1 MGVNEND
8 FFRQATLRICG
19 HLDIEKAMYECLSY
33 LRTIMPADLICL
45 EIYEPD
51 ISSLRIIAKATLND
65 YKKTDILISMNQ
77 ESKNLMKKIYKK
89 FKASNLLDVV
99 VINDP
104 GKDPAAQLIL
114 KELNRSEAS
123 LLHMALETEG
133 RPLCSILIAVKGKN
147 RYSAEDARLV
157 SLLKEPFSVAM
168 SNTLKHREV
177 LHLKELLADDN
188 KFLHRQLLDLS
199 GNQIIG
205 ADFGL
210 KKIMDMVRQ
219 VADHDS
225 PVLLLGETGTGK
237 DVIANALH
245 YSSTRKD
252 SPFIAVNCGAISE
265 NLMDSELFG
274 HEKGAFTSAVNQKRG
289 RFERA
294 DNGTIFLD
302 EIGELPPQAQVRLLR
317 VLQNKEIERVGG
329 TRQIPLN
336 IRVIAATNKN
346 LEEMVTSRQF
356 REDLWFRLNVFPILI
371 PPLRDRKE
379 DIPAFIRYFI
389 EKKSRDLKMPSVPK
403 LGPGAMDR
411 LLDYNWPGNVREM
424 ENIVERS
431 LILSKG
437 KPLVF
442 ENLEQPSH
450 NTDSISSSKPGGKF
464 PEFNK
469 VITDYIRQAL
479 SLTNGKIHGTG
490 GAAELMGINPST
502 LRSRI
507 KKLGVSYKR
516 R

>member
-1 MGVNEND
+1 MGISEND

-19 HLDIEKAMYECLSY
+19 HLDIEKAMYECLVY
-33 LRTIMPADLICL
+33 LQTIMPADLICL

-51 ISSLRIIAKATLND
+51 ISSLRIIAKATLKD
-65 YKKTDILISMNQ
+65 CKKTDILIPMNQ
-77 ESKNLMKKIYKK
+77 ESKNLMRKIYKK
-89 FKASNLLDVV
+89 FKASDLVDAV

-104 GKDPAAQLIL
+104 DKDPVAELIM
-114 KELNRSEAS
+114 ERLNRSEAS
-123 LLHMALETEG
+123 LIHMALETEG
-133 RPLCSILIAVKGKN
+133 RPLCSILIAVKEKN
-147 RYSAEDARLV
+147 RYSDEDARLV

-188 KFLHRQLLDLS
+188 KFLHRQLLYLS

-210 KKIMDMVRQ
+210 KKIMEMVRQ
-219 VADHDS
+219 VAEHDS

-237 DVIANALH
+237 DVIANAIH

-252 SPFIAVNCGAISE
+252 SPFIAVNCGAIPE
-265 NLMDSELFG
+265 NLLDSELFG
-274 HEKGAFTSAVNQKRG
+274 HEKGAFTGAVDQKRG

-336 IRVIAATNKN
+336 IRIIAATNKN
-346 LEEMVTSRQF
+346 LEEMVTSSQF

-379 DIPAFIRYFI
+379 DIPAFIRHFI
-389 EKKSRDLKMPSVPK
+389 EKKSRDLKLPSVPK
-403 LGPGAMDR
+403 LQPGAIDR
-411 LLDYNWPGNVREM
+411 LLDYNWPGNVREI
-424 ENIVERS
+424 ENIVERA

-437 KPLVF
+437 KLLAF
-442 ENLEQPSH
+442 ENLKQTSH
-450 NTDSISSSKPGGKF
+450 KTNSISSSKPDEKF

-469 VITDYIRQAL
+469 IITEYIREAL
-479 SLTNGKIHGTG
+479 SLTNGKIHGAG

-502 LRSRI
+502 LRSKI
-507 KKLGVSYKR
+507 KKLGIN
-516 R
+516 